1 MERVEAS
8 IQNDKTQL
16 QDIGAD
22 TFQGAMTAP
31 IPQGKSALYPVTVTA
46 TGDNG
51 EQTQESRDLLVQ
63 GSGIFPL
70 KFIAAKPTGEEIDYM
85 NEDCEIDLD
94 LGDTNDFELRMD
106 RKSWKKEKYWYDHRI
121 FIPGTEYGGIINDLE
136 VLTSTLEIVFRGF
149 TWRGMLQNKIVE
161 PPAGEEHLILNG
173 DLNDILRELI
183 GDRFDGLFVVPSE
196 LTGVTA
202 TNWQVDRYATMYDA
216 ITKLLDT
223 YGHRIQIKYVEP
235 EDLEYGYVTIQAVP
249 VEDYSDQIE
258 YSQEGKVTFKIRD
271 YRGGVNHLV
280 CVGEG
285 QNEERAVLH
294 LYVQEDGSIGKTQ
307 VYFGLQEVAALYNFS
322 SADLDRLEEDGT
334 KRLKSLQNYKSID
347 VDVDDID
354 LEIGD
359 IVGGY
364 EEVTETWLQKP
375 VIGKII
381 KVNRGKATIEYKVK
395 GDD

>member
-1 MERVEAS
+1 MERVEAG
-8 IQNDKTQL
+8 IQSENTQL

-22 TFQGAMTAP
+22 TFQGSMKAP
-31 IPQGKSALYPVTVTA
+31 IPQSKSALYPVTVTA

-51 EQTQESRDLLVQ
+51 EQTEESKDLLVQ

-70 KFIAAKPTGEEIDYM
+70 KFIAAKSTGEEIDYM
-85 NEDCEIDLD
+85 NEDSEIDLD
-94 LGDTNDFELRMD
+94 LGDTNDFEIRMD
-106 RKSWKKEKYWYDHRI
+106 QKSWKKEKCWYDHRI
-121 FIPGTEYGGIINDLE
+121 FIPGTEYGGIIKDLE
-136 VLTSTLEIVFRGF
+136 VITSTLEIVFRGP
-149 TWRGMLQNKIVE
+149 TWRGMLNNKVVE
-161 PPAGEEHLILNG
+161 PPAGEEHLVLNG
-173 DLNDILRELI
+173 DLNEVLRELI
-183 GDRFDGLFVVPSE
+183 GDRFDGLFVVPAE
-196 LTGVTA
+196 MTGITV
-202 TNWQVDRYATMYDA
+202 TNWQVDRYVTLYEA
-216 ITKLLDT
+216 IKKLLDA
-223 YGHRIQIKYVEP
+223 YGYRLQIKYMEP
-235 EDLEYGYVTIQAVP
+235 EDLEYGYVTIKAVP

-294 LYVQEDGSIGKTQ
+294 LYVQEDGSIGKIQT
-307 VYFGLQEVAALYNFS
+307 YFGLQEVAALYNFS

-375 VIGKII
+375 VIGKIMRV
-381 KVNRGKATIEYKVK
+381 KKGKPTIEYKVK